1 MRRSRAAGK
10 PRTGA
15 PSAEAL
21 LLRARKDRSAKLQAL
36 LNHEDEDLEWLARR
50 LNVTYARAS
59 ALVSGGCSV
68 TPAEE
73 LAIERLLSGNA

>member
-10 PRTGA
+10 LRTGA

-36 LNHEDEDLEWLARR
+36 LNREDEDYEWLARR

-73 LAIERLLSGNA
+73 LAIERLLSGAA

>member
-36 LNHEDEDLEWLARR
+36 LNHEDEDLEWLAQR

-73 LAIERLLSGNA
+73 LAIERLLSGAA

>member
-36 LNHEDEDLEWLARR
+36 LNREAEDLEWLARR

-73 LAIERLLSGNA
+73 LAIERLLSGAA

>member
-73 LAIERLLSGNA
+73 LAIERLLSGAA

>member
-10 PRTGA
+10 LRTGA
-15 PSAEAL
+15 PSADAL

-36 LNHEDEDLEWLARR
+36 LNREAEDYEWLARR

-73 LAIERLLSGNA
+73 LAIERLLSSAV

>member
-15 PSAEAL
+15 PSTEAL

-36 LNHEDEDLEWLARR
+36 LNHEDEDYEWLARR

-59 ALVSGGCSV
+59 ALVSGCSV

>member
-1 MRRSRAAGK
+1 
-10 PRTGA
+10 
-15 PSAEAL
+15 

-36 LNHEDEDLEWLARR
+36 LNREAEDYEWLARR

-73 LAIERLLSGNA
+73 LAIERLLSGAA

>member
-36 LNHEDEDLEWLARR
+36 LNREDEDLEWLARR

-73 LAIERLLSGNA
+73 LAIERLLSSAV